1 MTESYRRTEVEAT
14 PAFDKAP
21 RARVL
26 SSVRRRRRRANER
39 PMALPSIGSE
49 MELREFFSED
59 AIKLEL
65 EGETKDDILKELIS
79 LLSLDEKS
87 EGMLYKML
95 KRREN
100 LGSTGI
106 GRGIA
111 IPHCRSLVVN
121 KLRVAFG
128 RKSRGLDFKAIDE
141 KPVNFF
147 FLIVA
152 PPLEVSN
159 QYLPVLGKI
168 AQFSKE
174 PDVPQRLLSLTEPK
188 QFLELL
194 KEKGV

>member
-1 MTESYRRTEVEAT
+1 
-14 PAFDKAP
+14 
-21 RARVL
+21 
-26 SSVRRRRRRANER
+26 
-39 PMALPSIGSE
+39 
-49 MELREFFSED
+49 MELRDFFAED

-65 EGETKDDILKELIS
+65 EGNTKDEILKELID
-79 LLSLDEKS
+79 LLGLDDKS
-87 EGMLYKML
+87 EGMLFKML

-111 IPHCRSLVVN
+111 IPHCRSLVVS

-128 RKSRGLDFKAIDE
+128 RKSQGVDFKAIDE
-141 KPVNFF
+141 KPVYFF

-174 PDVPQRLLSLTEPK
+174 PDVPDRLFGLTEPS
-188 QFLELL
+188 QFMALL
-194 KEKGV
+194 AEKNV